1 MDLIFIRLGY
11 LKRILVDSELKCMNQ
26 YLSKVHETSVFRP
39 TKIPNSNT
47 HGTYAS
53 VANDNLGPHSVC
65 GPVTINKCTNYPYQ
79 PDNCTPNGLL
89 NTGEG
94 EKPIE
99 RRISGKAD
107 GAHMFLP
114 IGPTRCDEMNRCE
127 MIWDNVTKRHYK
139 DSIPNYVKPDNEY
152 HLNNIS
158 FNFKK
163 GNLYTILGRTLS
175 GKTTLL
181 KTIAGLINPN
191 SGSMHFEDK
200 NFSEIPV
207 WERNVA
213 MVYQQFINY
222 PHMNVY
228 ENIIFPLKQRKVSD
242 EQIKK
247 DVNEALNTVGLV
259 GFENRKIQEL
269 SGGQQQRVA
278 LARSL
283 AKKAKILLL
292 DEPLVNLDYKLR
304 EQLREEFKRIFSEGF
319 SQETI
324 LIYSTTDPQEV
335 MELNGEVIVLD
346 EGKILQNG
354 PAKEI
359 FENPLNLK
367 VAEISNDPPMNIL
380 KGSKVSTKI
389 NLDNISVGLPSHLNN
404 LADEAYNFGIRASEV
419 KLDENGEEFEIEL
432 AEISGSETLLHLKK
446 GDTKIIALIEEV
458 MNFKIHEKIKINFNN
473 NKFYAFDLNGNLV
486 SSPYGAING

>member
-1 MDLIFIRLGY
+1 ML
-11 LKRILVDSELKCMNQ
+11 
-26 YLSKVHETSVFRP
+26 FR
-39 TKIPNSNT
+39 S
-47 HGTYAS
+47 
-53 VANDNLGPHSVC
+53 
-65 GPVTINKCTNYPYQ
+65 
-79 PDNCTPNGLL
+79 
-89 NTGEG
+89 
-94 EKPIE
+94 
-99 RRISGKAD
+99 
-107 GAHMFLP
+107 
-114 IGPTRCDEMNRCE
+114 
-127 MIWDNVTKRHYK
+127 
-139 DSIPNYVKPDNEY
+139 
-152 HLNNIS
+152 
-158 FNFKK
+158 FKK

-175 GKTTLL
+175 GKTTFL
-181 KTIAGLINPN
+181 KTIAGLLNPD
-191 SGSMHFEDK
+191 SGSMRFEDK
-200 NFSEIPV
+200 NFSKIPV

-346 EGKILQNG
+346 EGKILHTGSSEYLKDKSNFDI
-354 PAKEI
+354 KYI
-359 FENPLNLK
+359 VKFSKDIDTNISIDNLK
-367 VAEISNDPPMNIL
+367 TKFIDSKTIEVLIQDSNESSSIFKQIKELENVIS
-380 KGSKVSTKI
+380 
-389 NLDNISVGLPSHLNN
+389 
-404 LADEAYNFGIRASEV
+404 
-419 KLDENGEEFEIEL
+419 
-432 AEISGSETLLHLKK
+432 
-446 GDTKIIALIEEV
+446 IALHKPNLEDTFLALTGKQLI
-458 MNFKIHEKIKINFNN
+458 EKI
-473 NKFYAFDLNGNLV
+473 
-486 SSPYGAING
+486 